1 MSIDS
6 VIDPQTSFDNKLA
19 KKPSVII
26 FFLKIFVP
34 ASIAL
39 YGTLFF
45 IIQQTHSQDKQKTL
59 SSEQSALKSAGD
71 FTSTLFR
78 DKLSDLFVLSEGEIL
93 RKYLQNNSLVNW
105 IELNRAFSLFVR
117 RKPYYDQIRLLDTKG
132 KEITRVNR
140 TSEDPEIVPK
150 AELQDKSDRYYFQSA
165 ITLAQ
170 GEIYISPLDLN
181 MEQGKIEEPVV
192 PTIRFATPVYDG
204 YGEKRGVLIIN
215 YTPIELLQK
224 IKDIFKS
231 LRGKVTMH
239 NSDGYWLMG
248 AETEKLWGFMYSSK
262 ETFES
267 EEPEVWRKIKY
278 SNNNGLVPTSNGIY
292 IFQRAYPLNRHTIGT
307 IENIQ
312 LGADASVRRN
322 GDRYWV
328 YISYLSNEKISQQSS
343 IPVYMSTIL
352 YILLFIAISLTS
364 GLIAMKGV
372 QKKTASIKLLQEANT
387 DELTGLYNRREL
399 NKIAEIEFKRAQRFN
414 RDYSILIIDL
424 DNFKKVNDT
433 YGHTMGDQILQHNA
447 NIFLDSTRS
456 EDLLARYGG
465 EEFVMLLPETDIEGA
480 KLLAQRICD
489 DVRNKPIRSSYGNIT
504 TTVSIGVSQIDQNDQ
519 SYTDILER
527 SDIALYM
534 AKRTGKDRVEAI

>member
-1 MSIDS
+1 MIDRRASFENKSI
-6 VIDPQTSFDNKLA
+6 
-19 KKPSVII
+19 KKPSFTF
-26 FFLKIFVP
+26 FFLKIFIP
-34 ASIAL
+34 ACITL

-45 IIQQTHSQDKQKTL
+45 IIQQTHSQDKQKIV
-59 SSEQSALKSAGD
+59 SREQSALKSAGD
-71 FTSTLFR
+71 FTSTLYK

-93 RKYLQNNSLVNW
+93 RKYLQNDNLINW

-117 RKPYYDQIRLLDTKG
+117 RKPYYDQIRLINAHG

-140 TSEDPEIVPK
+140 TADDPEIVPK
-150 AELQDKSDRYYFQSA
+150 SKLQDKSDRYYYKNA
-165 ITLAQ
+165 ITLDQ

-181 MEQGKIEEPVV
+181 MEMGVIEEPIV

-204 YGEKRGVLIIN
+204 YGKKRGVLIIN

-231 LRGKVTMH
+231 LLGNVTMH

-248 AETEKLWGFMYSSK
+248 VESEKLWGFMYNS
-262 ETFES
+262 EDTFAS
-267 EEPEVWRKIKY
+267 EEPEIWKKIEHGN
-278 SNNNGLVPTSNGIY
+278 SSGSITTSAGVY

-307 IENIQ
+307 LENIQ
-312 LGADASVRRN
+312 LGADAFVRKN

-328 YISYLSNEKISQQSS
+328 YISYLSNETISAHSS

-352 YILLFIAISLTS
+352 HLLLLIVISLTS
-364 GLIAMKGV
+364 GFIAINGV
-372 QKKTASIKLLQEANT
+372 QKKTASLKLLQEANT

-399 NKIAEIEFKRAQRFN
+399 NKIAGIEFKRAKRFN

-433 YGHTMGDQILQHNA
+433 YGHTIGDQVLKHNA
-447 NIFLDSTRS
+447 EIFLGSTRS

-480 KLLAQRICD
+480 RLLAQRICD
-489 DVRNKPIRSSYGNIT
+489 DVRNTPVSSIYGNIGI
-504 TTVSIGVSQIDQNDQ
+504 TVSIGVSQIDQSDQ

-534 AKRTGKDRVEAI
+534 AKRTGKNRVEAT

>member
-1 MSIDS
+1 MINTE
-6 VIDPQTSFDNKLA
+6 TSLDKKLV
-19 KKPSVII
+19 KKPSFII
-26 FFLKIFVP
+26 FFLKIFIP
-34 ASIAL
+34 ATITL
-39 YGTLFF
+39 YGTLFY
-45 IIQQTHSQDKQKTL
+45 IIQQTQSQDKQIIVAR
-59 SSEQSALKSAGD
+59 EQSALKSAGD
-71 FTSTLFR
+71 FTSTLFK

-93 RKYLQNNSLVNW
+93 RKYLQNDSLLNW

-117 RKPYYDQIRLLDTKG
+117 RKPYYDQIRLINANG
-132 KEITRVNR
+132 KEVTRVNK
-140 TSEDPEIVPK
+140 TSGDPEIVPK
-150 AELQDKSDRYYFQSA
+150 TELQDKSDRYYYQNA

-181 MEQGKIEEPVV
+181 MEQGKIEKPIV

-204 YGEKRGVLIIN
+204 YGKKRGVLIIN

-248 AETEKLWGFMYSSK
+248 AEKEKLWGFMYSSK
-262 ETFES
+262 VTFES
-267 EEPEVWRKIKY
+267 EEPEVWKEIKHG
-278 SNNNGLVPTSNGIY
+278 SNSGLITTSTGVY

-307 IENIQ
+307 LENIQ
-312 LGADASVRRN
+312 LGADAFIRKN

-328 YISYLSNEKISQQSS
+328 YISYLSNETISQQSS

-352 YILLFIAISLTS
+352 YVLIFIVISLTS
-364 GLIAMKGV
+364 GFLATNGI
-372 QKKTASIKLLQEANT
+372 QKKTASLKLLQEANT

-399 NKIAEIEFKRAQRFN
+399 NKIAGIEFKRAKRFN

-433 YGHTMGDQILQHNA
+433 YGHTIGDQILQHNA

-480 KLLAQRICD
+480 RLLAQRICD
-489 DVRNKPIRSSYGNIT
+489 DVRSKPFDSSHENIA
-504 TTVSIGVSQIDQNDQ
+504 TTVSIGISQIDQNDE

-534 AKRTGKDRVEAI
+534 AKRTGKNRVEAI